1 MLVMAVVKPIAA
13 LDLRDNG
20 IRTSAF
26 VQDVQQSGKNTD
38 YEVSFPLQDGTAF
51 TEWTGNLDSGTQ
63 VGDTIQ
69 IAYLA
74 GSPST
79 LEDSK
84 TSANWDAGGPRRSS
98 SGPWAF
104 SSSCSAGPCGGE
116 ARNPSRGHCGRGT
129 AADRRLKPPPST
141 LVRAAPAAQW
151 GYPPSSCCV

>member
-1 MLVMAVVKPIAA
+1 VEGFVVALGIGMLVMAVVKPIAA

-26 VQDVQQSGKNTD
+26 VQGVQQSGKNTD

-79 LEDSK
+79 LEDV
-84 TSANWDAGGPRRSS
+84 R
-98 SGPWAF
+98 
-104 SSSCSAGPCGGE
+104 E
-116 ARNPSRGHCGRGT
+116 LGRWW
-129 AADRRLKPPPST
+129 
-141 LVRAAPAAQW
+141 AAPVVFGPVGIFFVLFGWTMWRGSPESFTRALRARY
-151 GYPPSSCCV
+151 GGR